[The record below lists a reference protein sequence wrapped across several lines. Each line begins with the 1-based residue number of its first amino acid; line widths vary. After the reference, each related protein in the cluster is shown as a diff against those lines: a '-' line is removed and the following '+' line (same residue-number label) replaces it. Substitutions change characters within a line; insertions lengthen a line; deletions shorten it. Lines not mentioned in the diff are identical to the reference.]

1 VDDLAPHVLVLFGAA
16 GDLARRKLFPGLF
29 RLHRQGRLP
38 DIRIIGTGRRAR
50 GSDAEFRESVE
61 PEGAGPEWAEFAER
75 IRFVVSSAEDGAD
88 LAAAVGEA
96 EKELGEGV
104 RRLLYLSVPS
114 SAMEP
119 MIAML
124 RDTGL
129 AERSRLVLE
138 KPFGHD
144 LDSSEELNR
153 TVLDVFDD
161 VDVFRID
168 HFLGKEAVQN
178 ILALRF
184 ANGLF
189 EPNWNSAHIAY
200 VQIDVPEAIGIEG
213 RAAFME
219 ATGTFRDMI
228 STHLFQLLGFLALEP
243 PNRIDADTLHEEKR
257 KLFGAIRPLDRDRVV
272 FGQYDGYRDE
282 EGVAA
287 DSTVETFAALEV
299 RIDNWRWKG
308 VPFYLRTG
316 KALEQGRRTVTF
328 GFHEPP
334 LVIFGQP
341 TDGNPNEL
349 VLELTD
355 EAEIFLDVRAK
366 RPGAAFEIGHAKLK
380 LSFEEAFEGD
390 EPLEAYQKL
399 LLDVMAGDHT
409 LFTSTDEVELL
420 WKLCDPIL
428 ADPPPPLPYAQGSWG
443 PQEAIELPGPRGWRV
458 ADA

>member
-1 VDDLAPHVLVLFGAA
+1 MGAVTAIFPVVMGSTVGATPDKIRRAARAARNDDDGGVDALAPHVLVLFGAA

-29 RLHRQGRLP
+29 WLHRHGRLP

-50 GSDAEFRESVE
+50 GSDAEFRASVR
-61 PEGAGPEWAEFAER
+61 PEDAGPEWAEFAER
-75 IRFVVSSAEDGAD
+75 IRFVVSTAEDGEE

-96 EKELGEGV
+96 EKELGDGV
-104 RRLLYLSVPS
+104 RRMLYLSVPS

-129 AERSRLVLE
+129 SERSRLVLE

-153 TVLDVFDD
+153 AVLDVFDD

-189 EPNWNSAHIAY
+189 EPNWNAAHIAY

-219 ATGTFRDMI
+219 GTGTFRDMI
-228 STHLFQLLGFLALEP
+228 PTHLFQLLGFLALEP

-257 KLFGAIRPLDRDRVV
+257 KLFGAIRPLDPARVV
-272 FGQYDGYRDE
+272 FGQYGGYRDE
-282 EGVAA
+282 DGVAD
-287 DSTVETFAALEV
+287 DSSVETFAALEV

-308 VPFYLRTG
+308 VPFFLRTG
-316 KALEQGRRTVTF
+316 KALRR
-328 GFHEPP
+328 
-334 LVIFGQP
+334 
-341 TDGNPNEL
+341 
-349 VLELTD
+349 
-355 EAEIFLDVRAK
+355 
-366 RPGAAFEIGHAKLK
+366 
-380 LSFEEAFEGD
+380 
-390 EPLEAYQKL
+390 
-399 LLDVMAGDHT
+399 AG
-409 LFTSTDEVELL
+409 
-420 WKLCDPIL
+420 
-428 ADPPPPLPYAQGSWG
+428 G
-443 PQEAIELPGPRGWRV
+443 P
-458 ADA
+458 